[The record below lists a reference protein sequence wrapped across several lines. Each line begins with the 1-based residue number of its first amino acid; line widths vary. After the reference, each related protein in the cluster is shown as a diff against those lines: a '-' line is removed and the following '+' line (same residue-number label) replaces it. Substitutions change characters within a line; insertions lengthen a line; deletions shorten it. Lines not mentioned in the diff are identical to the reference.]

1 MVVASDAITTPQ
13 ITPRIVLVGPRIVPY
28 LCSYCDREDLNMKT
42 FRLPQRVTGDV
53 DNLQELSDRFNALRD
68 VVIILLAREAERASN
83 PAAFLEAVSD
93 ATDHRAHEFETTNIL
108 APDKMRSLEA
118 IRAET
123 DLLVS
128 FARDLMARP

>member
-1 MVVASDAITTPQ
+1 
-13 ITPRIVLVGPRIVPY
+13 
-28 LCSYCDREDLNMKT
+28 MKT

-128 FARDLMARP
+128 FARDHMARP